1 MQGKEKRID
10 VYKLEGGGGFYF
22 CVHWN
27 VKRWHDWFGF
37 AHILIAV
44 LIFIRNLHVVLTVF
58 CFNITFLLLILN
70 LSELFKKL
78 TKILR
83 EKVNFFNVLPKVY
96 YHFESANRVDFR
108 SVWLAF
114 LYKQNMAM
122 EVDPF
127 SSILFS
133 SENVICVFSAWENWA
148 RLPADW
154 NAIVMPRT
162 REVIHHACYPEHV
175 NSENTHMINCYL
187 HFKLLDSVRVSMPS
201 LTETETHF

>member
-1 MQGKEKRID
+1 MARLVWLRSYFNCSINFHKEFPCCT
-10 VYKLEGGGGFYF
+10 VSF
-22 CVHWN
+22 CS
-27 VKRWHDWFGF
+27 
-37 AHILIAV
+37 
-44 LIFIRNLHVVLTVF
+44 
-58 CFNITFLLLILN
+58 NITFLLLILN

-133 SENVICVFSAWENWA
+133 SENVICIFSARENWA
-148 RLPADW
+148 RLPAD
-154 NAIVMPRT
+154 
-162 REVIHHACYPEHV
+162 
-175 NSENTHMINCYL
+175 
-187 HFKLLDSVRVSMPS
+187 
-201 LTETETHF
+201 

>member
-1 MQGKEKRID
+1 M
-10 VYKLEGGGGFYF
+10 
-22 CVHWN
+22 
-27 VKRWHDWFGF
+27 
-37 AHILIAV
+37 
-44 LIFIRNLHVVLTVF
+44 
-58 CFNITFLLLILN
+58 LLILN

-133 SENVICVFSAWENWA
+133 SENVICVFSARENWA
-148 RLPADW
+148 RLPAD
-154 NAIVMPRT
+154 
-162 REVIHHACYPEHV
+162 
-175 NSENTHMINCYL
+175 
-187 HFKLLDSVRVSMPS
+187 
-201 LTETETHF
+201 